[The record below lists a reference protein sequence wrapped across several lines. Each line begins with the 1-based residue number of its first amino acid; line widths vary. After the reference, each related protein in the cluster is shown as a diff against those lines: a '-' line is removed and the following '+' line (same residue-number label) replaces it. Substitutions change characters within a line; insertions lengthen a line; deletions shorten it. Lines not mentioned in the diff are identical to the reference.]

1 MRPRWPLLF
10 LLACALRAPAAAQTG
25 RAPACGL
32 IGTWRFIEIVDWD
45 SAGHPLHSYGAHA
58 TGYLIY
64 TETGHMS
71 AQVDGTVA
79 SPGDSAR
86 VPRFNYFGTFV
97 TDRRCHNVIHRVVGG
112 SVLEYIGTSQSRPFR
127 VRGDTLILGD
137 DRTWRRTLVR
147 ARPPEP

>member
-1 MRPRWPLLF
+1 MRSRWLL
-10 LLACALRAPAAAQTG
+10 LLLPAGALGAPAAAQTG
-25 RAPACGL
+25 PGPGCGL
-32 IGTWRFIEIVDWD
+32 IGTWQFIEIVDWD
-45 SAGHPLHSYGAHA
+45 SAGHPIHYYGAHP

-64 TETGHMS
+64 TATGHMS

-97 TDRRCHNVIHRVVGG
+97 TDRRCHTVIHRVVGG

-147 ARPPEP
+147 AHPAEP